1 MQAGAVLFFS
11 LLHGK
16 YAATEVGDLG
26 QFLLDFLKSF
36 MPLAVSHLSF
46 CFGVGLTAIL
56 LVQLL
61 ELSDFSTKVSDLFT
75 KHCEMIHDNRIAHL
89 KQFFKRYQ
97 GIVVA
102 QFGSLFLGSSPGSPA
117 RFSQGQLVSPRTGIR
132 GDPSL
137 GLKSGSARDDVQEI
151 LSARG

>member
-1 MQAGAVLFFS
+1 MLFFS

-16 YAATEVGDLG
+16 NAATEVGDLG

-46 CFGVGLTAIL
+46 CFGVGLTAVL

-61 ELSDFSTKVSDLFT
+61 ELSDFSAKISDLFT

-97 GIVVA
+97 GMVVA
-102 QFGSLFLGSSPGSPA
+102 SLVPFSWDRRPEA
-117 RFSQGQLVSPRTGIR
+117 RR
-132 GDPSL
+132 
-137 GLKSGSARDDVQEI
+137 GSASV
-151 LSARG
+151 RGLPEGRYQRRSVAPPENRLRSG

>member
-1 MQAGAVLFFS
+1 
-11 LLHGK
+11 
-16 YAATEVGDLG
+16 
-26 QFLLDFLKSF
+26 
-36 MPLAVSHLSF
+36 
-46 CFGVGLTAIL
+46 VGLTAIL

-151 LSARG
+151 LSVRG